1 MCIKRYC
8 ITLILLLF
16 GTVVAYSQEDCTEN
30 ESSFRTDEDF
40 VDTDTLKNS
49 VCINKRCQNIEVHFK
64 FDKYNLDL
72 N

>member
-1 MCIKRYC
+1 M
-8 ITLILLLF
+8 LF

-64 FDKYNLDL
+64 FDK
-72 N
+72 